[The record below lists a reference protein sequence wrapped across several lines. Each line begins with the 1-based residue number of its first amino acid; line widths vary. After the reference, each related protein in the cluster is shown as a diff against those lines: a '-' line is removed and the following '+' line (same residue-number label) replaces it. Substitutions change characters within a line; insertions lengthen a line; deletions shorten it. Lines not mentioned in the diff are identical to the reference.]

1 MSVIVTVIYPKTE
14 TSTFDLDYYMKTHMP
29 LVQEKWGPHGLKNW
43 TVTKLD
49 ESAGYS
55 MKRMA
60 GYQMTLMWQAILW
73 FESKEAWAAGAA
85 AEGPTI
91 MGDVP
96 NFSSEKPLLVVGEEV
111 KRVV

>member
-29 LVQEKWGPHGLKNW
+29 LVQEKWGAHGLKNW

-55 MKRMA
+55 MYVFLEFCVLFLNPIYISRKMMA
-60 GYQMTLMWQAILW
+60 GHRMTLMRYD
-73 FESKEAWAAGAA
+73 G
-85 AEGPTI
+85 
-91 MGDVP
+91 
-96 NFSSEKPLLVVGEEV
+96 
-111 KRVV
+111 

>member
-14 TSTFDLDYYMKTHMP
+14 TSTFDMDYYMKTHMP
-29 LVQEKWGPHGLKNW
+29 LVQEKWGPYGLKNW

-55 MKRMA
+55 V
-60 GYQMTLMWQAILW
+60 QALLW
-73 FESKEAWAAGAA
+73 FESKEAWAKAGE

-96 NFSSEKPLLVVGEEV
+96 KFSSEKPLLVFGEEV
-111 KRVV
+111 KRVI

>member
-29 LVQEKWGPHGLKNW
+29 LVQEKWGAHGLKNW

-55 MKRMA
+55 M
-60 GYQMTLMWQAILW
+60 QAILW

>member
-49 ESAGYS
+49 ESTDYS
-55 MKRMA
+55 M
-60 GYQMTLMWQAILW
+60 QALLW
-73 FESKEAWAAGAA
+73 FESKEAWAKAGE

-96 NFSSEKPLLVVGEEV
+96 NFSSEKPLLVFGEEV

>member
-29 LVQEKWGPHGLKNW
+29 LVQEKWGARGLKNW
-43 TVTKLD
+43 TVNKLD
-49 ESAGYS
+49 ESSGYS
-55 MKRMA
+55 V
-60 GYQMTLMWQAILW
+60 QAILW
-73 FESKEAWAAGAA
+73 FESKEGWAAAAA

-96 NFSSEKPLLVVGEEV
+96 NFSSEKPLLLVGEEV